1 MTASEAIHLL
11 AATGST
17 LATAESLTGGRLA
30 AAITEVPGSSGAY
43 VGGVVTYA
51 TELKL
56 GLLGVPESVV
66 EKVGVVSAEC
76 AAAMAEG
83 ACKLT
88 DATYAMATTGVAGPE
103 TQEGKP
109 VGTVYVAVAG
119 RTGTA
124 TRALELS
131 GSREEI
137 QVETCRQVVDLLLD
151 VLRREEPGVG

>member
-11 AATGST
+11 AASGHT

-30 AAITEVPGSSGAY
+30 AAITEVPGSSAVY
-43 VGGVVTYA
+43 LGGVVTYA
-51 TELKL
+51 TELKVSIL
-56 GLLGVPESVV
+56 DVPEAIVDT
-66 EKVGVVSAEC
+66 VGVVSEEC

-83 ACKLT
+83 ACKVT
-88 DATYAMATTGVAGPE
+88 GASHAMSTTGVAGPDE
-103 TQEGKP
+103 QEGKP

-119 RTGTA
+119 RAGTQ
-124 TRALELS
+124 TRALRLS

-137 QVETCRQVVDLLLD
+137 QQETCRQAVDLLVD

>member
-11 AATGST
+11 AATGQT
-17 LATAESLTGGRLA
+17 LATAESLTGGLLA

-51 TELKL
+51 TELKV
-56 GLLGVPESVV
+56 GLLEVPESIVDDA
-66 EKVGVVSAEC
+66 GVVSAEC

-88 DATYAMATTGVAGPE
+88 GATYALATTGVAGPD

-119 RTGTA
+119 RTGTE
-124 TRALELS
+124 TRALNLS
-131 GSREEI
+131 GSRQEI
-137 QVETCRQVVDLLLD
+137 QTETCRQVIDLLLD